1 MTLRARLILAVGLA
15 LVVAT
20 AAGSL
25 VLAGGP
31 AEAPP
36 GAGPVVTAGVQH
48 LSPAQWRTVQA
59 RLARRGFDRVTARIM
74 GGSGLER
81 PPLVLVVATPGGGKA
96 CYFAARGVR
105 LGPATCIGRTSL
117 VAFTLGVGVD
127 TEVVAGAG
135 NVGIVR
141 FSLGDRTTCG
151 LSFQPFRIWNGFSF
165 EATFKLHDR
174 LHQRFLRGYDAAGRI
189 VALLELPLLS
199 SSSTVRTTLA
209 RAAAPLGPKMHRPSG
224 CTETSATAA
233 GPIPVLDP

>member
-1 MTLRARLILAVGLA
+1 MTLRAWLILAVGLV
-15 LVVAT
+15 LVAAT

-25 VLAGGP
+25 ILASRP
-31 AEAPP
+31 AEAGA
-36 GAGPVVTAGVQH
+36 GAGPVVTAGVQY

-59 RLARRGFDRVTARIM
+59 RLARRGFARVTARIV

-81 PPLVLVVATPGGGKA
+81 PPLVLVVATLGGRKA

-105 LGPATCIGRTSL
+105 LGPATCLGRTSL
-117 VAFTLGVGVD
+117 VAFTLGVGAD

-135 NVGIVR
+135 YYGIVR
-141 FSLGDRTTCG
+141 FSLGDRTRCG
-151 LSFQPFRIWNGFSF
+151 LSFQPFRIWNGVSF
-165 EATFKLHDR
+165 EATFKLNDP

-209 RAAAPLGPKMHRPSG
+209 RAAAPLGPKTNPSAG
-224 CTETSATAA
+224 CVETSATAA
-233 GPIPVLDP
+233 GPTPVFDP